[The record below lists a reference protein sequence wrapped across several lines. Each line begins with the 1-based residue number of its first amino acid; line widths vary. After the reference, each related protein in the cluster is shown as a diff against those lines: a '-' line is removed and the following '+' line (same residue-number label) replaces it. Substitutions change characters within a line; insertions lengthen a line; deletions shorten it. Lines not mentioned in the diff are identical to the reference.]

1 MPAKSQNR
9 KILLVGSVPLANSK
23 EVFSES
29 AARLGELIPR
39 IPDGET
45 GVRTMWI
52 LCQKEVMAK
61 TKNLKVHHQFD
72 IAPGVAQTV
81 YEIADPSKSVEF
93 PALNYAA
100 AAKESY
106 RQFTELRRPGK
117 LPPPPNFWFRCRPR
131 SRCCL
136 DLSCRNRKRWSK
148 SRTPPH

>member
-1 MPAKSQNR
+1 MPAKSRNR
-9 KILLVGSVPLANSK
+9 KILLVGSVPLANAK

-61 TKNLKVHHQFD
+61 TKNLKVHHKFD

-81 YEIADPSKSVEF
+81 YEIADPSKPVEF

-106 RQFTELRRPGK
+106 RQFTELKKAGEIAATIK
-117 LPPPPNFWFRCRPR
+117 FQVSLPTAVAV
-131 SRCCL
+131 
-136 DLSCRNRKRWSK
+136 LSGFIVPERWSK
-148 SRTPPH
+148 SRTPAH

>member
-1 MPAKSQNR
+1 MPAKSRNR

-61 TKNLKVHHQFD
+61 TKNLKVHHKFD

-81 YEIADPSKSVEF
+81 YEIADPSKPVEF
-93 PALNYAA
+93 P
-100 AAKESY
+100 
-106 RQFTELRRPGK
+106 
-117 LPPPPNFWFRCRPR
+117 
-131 SRCCL
+131 
-136 DLSCRNRKRWSK
+136 
-148 SRTPPH
+148 H